1 MTRRPKIHPQYK
13 INLSGINFRERW
25 NVVSHATKE
34 ELELYIDNEKFQI
47 NNKRN
52 QFENYWEWKVITSV
66 PKAQNIQLRKL
77 WRIRFADSF
86 EFDKL
91 YTVTKSIPRYSQR
104 VGTPGCDG
112 VLRPYEIDRE
122 RIYRL
127 NYDDVLV
134 LNHRD
139 ELGTVYFS
147 NIKDIGSKYTYA
159 FMRDSALLSS
169 LELVKA

>member
-1 MTRRPKIHPQYK
+1 MTRKPKIHPEHK
-13 INLSGINFRERW
+13 TLLSGTNFRERW

-34 ELELYIDNEKFQI
+34 ELELYIINEKFQSD
-47 NNKRN
+47 NRRN
-52 QFENYWEWKVITSV
+52 QYDNYWQWKAMTSV

-86 EFDKL
+86 ESDKL
-91 YTVTKSIPRYSQR
+91 YKVTKTVPRYSQR

-112 VLRPYEIDRE
+112 TLRPYEIDRDKN
-122 RIYRL
+122 YRL
-127 NYDDVLV
+127 QCGDVLV

-139 ELGTVYFS
+139 EMGTVYFS

-159 FMRDSALLSS
+159 FARDSALLCS
-169 LELVKA
+169 LELVEA

>member
-1 MTRRPKIHPQYK
+1 MRKPKWHAKYG
-13 INLSGINFRERW
+13 INLVGINFRERW

-34 ELELYIDNEKFQI
+34 ELKLYIDNEKFQF

-52 QFENYWEWKVITSV
+52 QFENYWEWKAITAV

-86 EFDKL
+86 ESDKM
-91 YTVTKSIPRYSQR
+91 YKITKAVPRYSQR

-112 VLRPYEIDRE
+112 TLRPYEIDRE

-127 NYDDVLV
+127 EYGDVLV

-159 FMRDSALLSS
+159 FPRESVLLCA
-169 LELVKA
+169 LELVEA